1 MKNEIKKSVK
11 EYLNLVGKME
21 LFNEID
27 FNYYY
32 RKITLGKGNFNTE
45 LLPSLITSHF
55 KHNEI

>member
-11 EYLNLVGKME
+11 EYLNLVGKVK

-32 RKITLGKGNFNTE
+32 RKITRSKGNFNTE
-45 LLPSLITSHF
+45 LLPNLIASHF

>member
-1 MKNEIKKSVK
+1 MKNEIKKLVK
-11 EYLNLVGKME
+11 EHLNVVGKVK

-32 RKITLGKGNFNTE
+32 RKITGGKGNFNPE